1 MQLTPVIQKFILH
14 WGEMG
19 TKWGI
24 NRTIAQIQ
32 ALLYVAP
39 EALSAEEISET
50 LNVARS
56 NVSNS
61 LKELLNWRIIKI
73 EPLLGER
80 KDHFKSIEDP
90 WELFKIIMI
99 ERKRREI
106 DPALEV
112 LRECLKE
119 ATEKTPLEK
128 HSKKKLKEL
137 HDFMEISTAWFEQ
150 LSSLPVKSLT
160 KFFKFGHKMKKI
172 FKIG

>member
-1 MQLTPVIQKFILH
+1 MQLTPLTQKYILH

-32 ALLYVAP
+32 ALLYISP
-39 EALSAEEISET
+39 EALSAEEIAET
-50 LNVARS
+50 LSVARS

-90 WELFKIIMI
+90 WELFKIIMT

-106 DPALEV
+106 DPALDV
-112 LRECLKE
+112 LKECLKE
-119 ATEKTPLEK
+119 ATGKSALDI
-128 HSKKKLKEL
+128 HSKKKLTEL
-137 HDFMEISTAWFEQ
+137 HDFMEISTSWFEQ
-150 LSSLPVKSLT
+150 LGSLPVKSLT